1 IITAHLSN
9 ATRYQQARLTSLTDA
24 LTGVGSRKLLE
35 EKLQAECDR
44 AARYKRPFSV
54 AIVDLDHFKMI
65 NDSLGHAAGDDAI
78 RKLAA
83 CMKKEK
89 RIPDVLARY
98 GGDEFVI
105 LMPETKAVDGRT
117 LMERIRTKVL
127 QIRLDQDMSMSISC
141 GIAESDPERHD
152 PREVMRRADMAL
164 YDAKNG
170 GRNCVRL
177 WDASMARIITANEIE
192 LDKIKTLQRRVAG
205 LSEKAE
211 KMFMESIWGLVQALE
226 AKDAYAKSHSEN
238 VMHYAVNI
246 AETMDLGPKHVDLI
260 RRAAMIHDIGKIGI
274 PDAIL
279 AKPDDLT
286 PAERKIIEQH
296 PIIAVRILE
305 KMSFLEREIAIVR
318 HHHEK
323 WNGQGYPDG
332 LARTAIPLGARVI
345 AVADTFDALT
355 ASRAYHASRGVAEAL
370 HLLMDSAGYELDP
383 DGVAAMA
390 SWLEAVAR
398 RLGKS
403 VDGLSLPDVL
413 GEHGRRGQTA
423 PAADPAKTLAG
434 AATGR

>member
-1 IITAHLSN
+1 
-9 ATRYQQARLTSLTDA
+9 
-24 LTGVGSRKLLE
+24 
-35 EKLQAECDR
+35 
-44 AARYKRPFSV
+44 
-54 AIVDLDHFKMI
+54 
-65 NDSLGHAAGDDAI
+65 
-78 RKLAA
+78 
-83 CMKKEK
+83 MKKEK

-105 LMPETKAVDGRT
+105 LMPETSAADGQI
-117 LMERIRTKVL
+117 LLERIRAKVVQTHL
-127 QIRLDQDMSMSISC
+127 EQNMSLSVSC
-141 GIAESDPERHD
+141 GIAESDPDQAD
-152 PREVMRRADMAL
+152 PREVMRRADLAL
-164 YDAKNG
+164 YDAKNA
-170 GRNCVRL
+170 GRNCVKL
-177 WDASMARIITANEIE
+177 WDKTMARILSANEIE
-192 LDKIKTLQRRVAG
+192 LEKIKTLQRRIAG

-226 AKDAYAKSHSEN
+226 AKDTYAKTHSEN

-246 AETMDLGPKHVDLI
+246 AEMMDLGPKHVDLI

-286 PAERKIIEQH
+286 PAEREVIEQH

-305 KMSFLEREIAIVR
+305 KMSFLEHEIAVVR

-355 ASRAYHASRGVAEAL
+355 AARAYHASRSVVEAL
-370 HLLMDSAGYELDP
+370 GMLKDSAGYELDP

-390 SWLEAVAR
+390 AWFKAIAKK
-398 RLGKS
+398 LGKQ
-403 VDGLSLPDVL
+403 VGRLTLHDVL
-413 GEHGRRGQTA
+413 GERGHQKEA
-423 PAADPAKTLAG
+423 VPPAGSEQALAG
-434 AATGR
+434 ASAKG